1 MTTTIR
7 DTTLLAL
14 DTFRADRDGCLAYLV
29 ADEASRTA
37 LAIDPR
43 LDQIDEILEALATRE
58 VRLTHVLD
66 THTHADHLS
75 GVRRLAQRTGAA
87 VLAHAVSKLKQ
98 PARRITGGTTFQL
111 GTKTVTV
118 LDAPG
123 HTPDSLAI
131 LVDGHLFTGDALFAG
146 GAGRTDFMGGSASD
160 LFDTLRAFEALP
172 DDTVVHPGHDY
183 VGRPVTTIGEEK
195 AGNPL
200 LREHDRGAFV
210 ARLSGRAVPPAN
222 MAVILRHNLGEV
234 EAPSIAPRDL
244 QTLREQA
251 SGTSEPLILDVR
263 SPLEFDGERIEG
275 ARLIPLDEL
284 EGRLDEIPD
293 QAEVIVVCRTGVRA
307 TIAAEM
313 LARAGRRPRV
323 LEGGMMAWRRARLP
337 VREGRKRLPVDRQV
351 QLIAGGMVLTGLA
364 LGTLVNPWFLAI
376 SAFFGAGLTFAG
388 ATGTCGLALVLLRMP
403 WNRPRPVPSA
413 GPTAV
418 CAAGGGGPRPV
429 RRRPIRGT
437 DRAPQV
443 CQGDAL
449 ARGARDPRAALS
461 SARRRHAPGAPPGP
475 VRPRAHGPG
484 AVRAGRH
491 DPGECE
497 QAPGAALRAGP
508 RGAPAGRSVHSLP
521 DRGPHARAALS
532 SRVRIA
538 RRTTRGH
545 AHPPRVLARSTL
557 AFSEALDE
565 QVDTREA
572 GRRASMIGAGIR
584 EERSWRG
591 LAVFEAEA
599 LPPQKD
605 EVIREGER

>member
-1 MTTTIR
+1 MMTTAT
-7 DTTLLAL
+7 DTRCLVL
-14 DTFRADRDGCLAYLV
+14 DTFRAERDGCLAYLV
-29 ADEASRTA
+29 VDEASRSA

-87 VLAHAVSKLKQ
+87 VLAPAASKLKP

-200 LREHDRGAFV
+200 LRERDRGAFV
-210 ARLSGRAVPPAN
+210 ARLSGTAVPPAN
-222 MAVILRHNLGEV
+222 MAVILRHNLGEVEV

-307 TIAAEM
+307 TIAAEV
-313 LARAGRRPRV
+313 LARAGRRPRM

-351 QLIAGGMVLTGLA
+351 QLIAGSMVLAGLA
-364 LGTLVNPWFLAI
+364 LGTLVDPGFLVI

-388 ATGTCGLALVLLRMP
+388 ATGTCGLALVLLKMP

-413 GPTAV
+413 GPPAV
-418 CAAGGGGPRPV
+418 CAAGGG
-429 RRRPIRGT
+429 T
-437 DRAPQV
+437 TATCAAPT
-443 CQGDAL
+443 
-449 ARGARDPRAALS
+449 DPR
-461 SARRRHAPGAPPGP
+461 
-475 VRPRAHGPG
+475 
-484 AVRAGRH
+484 
-491 DPGECE
+491 
-497 QAPGAALRAGP
+497 
-508 RGAPAGRSVHSLP
+508 
-521 DRGPHARAALS
+521 
-532 SRVRIA
+532 I
-538 RRTTRGH
+538 
-545 AHPPRVLARSTL
+545 
-557 AFSEALDE
+557 
-565 QVDTREA
+565 
-572 GRRASMIGAGIR
+572 
-584 EERSWRG
+584 
-591 LAVFEAEA
+591 
-599 LPPQKD
+599 
-605 EVIREGER
+605 